1 MSRACGILSEPEMMR
16 VTVKLFATLRE
27 GRFSVN
33 TLEFK
38 AGTTVKDVVRHLGI
52 SEKEAALIFV
62 NSRHAGLSADLAD
75 GDTLAIF
82 PRVGGG

>member
-1 MSRACGILSEPEMMR
+1 MR

-27 GRFSVN
+27 GRFN
-33 TLEFK
+33 EEERQYPD
-38 AGTTVKDVVRHLGI
+38 GTVISHVIGELGI

-62 NSRHAGLSADLAD
+62 NGLHAKTGDELHD

-82 PRVGGG
+82 PPIGGG